1 MERLVG
7 QTTLI
12 DTLGILLPGA
22 VLLLVVNYYGFWDI
36 ALPWQMLFGEGDIPM
51 LVYFAGV
58 SYLCGSAIHELGA
71 YVERFLT
78 WGPLR
83 GVNLHAKYWKKKV
96 VQEAYQ
102 ICFKKEPPVG
112 KEKDVRAE
120 QIKAGKEIFSYVQQ
134 GERPQRII
142 LFTAF
147 YTMSRA
153 LVLAL
158 TCAVI
163 VVIWGANGLENALWP
178 ILICLVG
185 IAIFFRRW
193 RYFESKCL
201 DEAYQLFIQHSKQT
215 K

>member
-22 VLLLVVNYYGFWDI
+22 VLLLAVNYYGVWDI
-36 ALPWQMLFGEGDIPM
+36 ARPWTTLFGGGDIPM
-51 LVYFAGV
+51 LIYFAGA
-58 SYLCGSAIHELGA
+58 SYLCGSVIHELGA
-71 YVERFLT
+71 YAERLLAR
-78 WGPLR
+78 WPLH
-83 GVNLHAKYWKKKV
+83 GVNLHAEYWKEEV
-96 VQEAYQ
+96 VQEAYK

-112 KEKDVRAE
+112 KEKDLRAE

-134 GERPQRII
+134 GERPQRIV

-153 LVLAL
+153 LVLTLICTA
-158 TCAVI
+158 AI
-163 VVIWGANGLENALWP
+163 VVWGADGLENALLP

-193 RYFESKCL
+193 RYFEIKCL